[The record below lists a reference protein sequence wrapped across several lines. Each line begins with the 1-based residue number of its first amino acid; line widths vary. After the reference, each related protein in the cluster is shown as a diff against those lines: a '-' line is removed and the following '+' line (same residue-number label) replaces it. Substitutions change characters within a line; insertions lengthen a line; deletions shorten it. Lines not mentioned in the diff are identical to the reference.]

1 MGLTCLNST
10 FGGLSSS
17 SSPASGPSPPPAP
30 ASGEGGFKF
39 PKENGVVEVDPN
51 EKPVLGGN
59 IVSVEGFPNPEKPEV
74 LGLSSLFKPK
84 LNPFVFGGERA
95 ADASELDASLVPKL
109 KKLGLGASSLLATD
123 VTGFMPKLK
132 MLEGA
137 EVDALVVDSDLAG
150 DVFAFGTFPK
160 ENIGAVTVVVVPP
173 LVTVQF
179 GFLPKFMDGDVL
191 LFPMLVVG
199 LPKEK
204 PSSGVDV
211 TTATAGVASV
221 TVGFKLDVVVVVSFF
236 C

>member
-1 MGLTCLNST
+1 MVLTCLNST

-17 SSPASGPSPPPAP
+17 SSPASVQSPPPA
-30 ASGEGGFKF
+30 SGDGGFKF

-59 IVSVEGFPNPEKPEV
+59 IVSVEGFPKPENPEV

-95 ADASELDASLVPKL
+95 EDASELEASLVPKL

-123 VTGFMPKLK
+123 VAGFTPKLK
-132 MLEGA
+132 MLEAA
-137 EVDALVVDSDLAG
+137 EVAALVVDSDLAG

-160 ENIGAVTVVVVPP
+160 ENNGAVTVVVVPP
-173 LVTVQF
+173 LVTVQL
-179 GFLPKFMDGDVL
+179 GFLPKLKDGDVL

-199 LPKEK
+199 LPKVK

-211 TTATAGVASV
+211 TTATAGVDCV
-221 TVGFKLDVVVVVSFF
+221 TVGFKLDAVVVVSFF